1 MIAGCNWELFSFRLY
16 YCFFFQWRMTTPT
29 FFLMQVQKPIME
41 WSHHFTTNVWWSA
54 AKYGGAPNL
63 LLEMITSMKYH
74 IEKVHNQDVYGHE
87 LFCQCSHEQ
96 ILPLLTMFSWIV
108 LNFLS
113 V

>member
-1 MIAGCNWELFSFRLY
+1 
-16 YCFFFQWRMTTPT
+16 
-29 FFLMQVQKPIME
+29 ME

-96 ILPLLTMFSWIV
+96 ILPFLTMFSWIV